1 MHSLTEVGTNV
12 PAFLAKLWKLVEDPE
27 TNDLICWNDDGTSF
41 VIHNQAQFCREL
53 LPLYYKHN
61 NMASFVRQLNMY
73 GFHKKVSVDAG
84 GLKLDKDE
92 MEFAHPCFMRGHA
105 YLLDNIKRKI
115 AESTRGVIKS
125 PEVMNRVLGDVK
137 QMKGRQESLDTK
149 LSAMKRENEA
159 LWRELAVLRQKHH
172 KQQQI
177 VNKLIQ
183 FLLTVVQS
191 PGNRLG
197 IKRRYNQLMLHDK
210 AHHPEGDA
218 HHHHHHHHHKHR
230 HQRQGQEGASS
241 SVATPVATATSP
253 MSDEETNKIDDLRN
267 GPTIHELDP
276 STEFILPDGDG
287 DQPESVSLGL
297 VSTPSPHHIAASPIG
312 AIDVDDA
319 SGSPVGPD
327 LGLTMEQ
334 DTAAALLDEVTQSST
349 VMDKEQEDEQQ
360 PSSSDLA
367 ILVGG
372 GSNGSGNNDD
382 VSQSSISRDELDNHL
397 DSMQSDLDGLKE
409 LLSKESCTLD
419 ANTLLSLFAD
429 DPISLGMG
437 LPSQEDRDDDIIGSE
452 LIAYNPTLFDLTD
465 DMDEAATDSTP
476 LFADN
481 AEKLLEVEPHGTSM
495 ESGSDLTTPNPNAE
509 CPTFPEPPKK
519 KKK

>member
-1 MHSLTEVGTNV
+1 M
-12 PAFLAKLWKLVEDPE
+12 
-27 TNDLICWNDDGTSF
+27 DGTSF
-41 VIHNQAQFCREL
+41 IIHNQAQFCREL

-92 MEFAHPCFMRGHA
+92 MEFAHPCFMRSHA

-125 PEVMNRVLGDVK
+125 PEVINRVIGDVK

-210 AHHPEGDA
+210 AHHAEGET

-230 HQRQGQEGASS
+230 HQRQSQEGASS
-241 SVATPVATATSP
+241 SVSPPVATATSP
-253 MSDEETNKIDDLRN
+253 LSDEEGSK
-267 GPTIHELDP
+267 
-276 STEFILPDGDG
+276 
-287 DQPESVSLGL
+287 
-297 VSTPSPHHIAASPIG
+297 
-312 AIDVDDA
+312 VDDV
-319 SGSPVGPD
+319 SKCICVTVVCNRSPVSPD

-349 VMDKEQEDEQQ
+349 AMDKQQPEEEQQ
-360 PSSSDLA
+360 TSSSDLA

-372 GSNGSGNNDD
+372 GSNGGGNNDD
-382 VSQSSISRDELDNHL
+382 VSQSSISSFCDVTSPPLSHQQQHSSGGVTRDITKATHSNFKNLYKINWRPFESENWFSRLLHMPDYNISLQVSFNNDFLFDFNFWFACAPPTVQYNELDSHL

-419 ANTLLSLFAD
+419 ANTLLSLPTKTPKSKEQYNFIID
-429 DPISLGMG
+429 SFNNLFIFGVVCILLYEEKMKNRIILFFKRVFIWLMCIKGSLK
-437 LPSQEDRDDDIIGSE
+437 
-452 LIAYNPTLFDLTD
+452 YTLQPCNL
-465 DMDEAATDSTP
+465 S
-476 LFADN
+476 LFF
-481 AEKLLEVEPHGTSM
+481 TSR
-495 ESGSDLTTPNPNAE
+495 LQ
-509 CPTFPEPPKK
+509 
-519 KKK
+519 